1 MASSRVTSTLEV
13 TRPSTG
19 APLRPVRAK
28 AAGNSR
34 SRAAAIG
41 IWPCNR
47 IQPFRAPKAETMAPT
62 ATASPAQ
69 PPNISAAASANG
81 ALEPAST
88 PAGMTPITAIVP
100 RMYTRAV
107 TRVPMMVERGMV
119 RLGSVTSSA
128 GTVADSRPMKAHS
141 VRAAAAVTEPNTDP
155 PLGLNPPKLPPSK
168 NSSPTVAMASSGT
181 SFRAVVTAWTQPPW
195 RTPRAFTRVRAQ
207 IAATAT
213 AAASRALVARA
224 PQKTDR

>member
-1 MASSRVTSTLEV
+1 MASSTVTSTLEM
-13 TRPSTG
+13 TRPNTG
-19 APLRPVRAK
+19 APLRPVLAK

-41 IWPCNR
+41 IWPCSR
-47 IQPFRAPKAETMAPT
+47 IQPLRAPNAETMAPM

-88 PAGMTPITAIVP
+88 PAGMTPITATVP
-100 RMYTRAV
+100 RMYTSAV

-119 RLGSVTSSA
+119 RSGSATSSA
-128 GTVADSRPMKAHS
+128 GTVADSRPMNAHRVS
-141 VRAAAAVTEPNTDP
+141 AAAAVTEPNTDP
-155 PLGLNPPKLPPSK
+155 PAGLNGPKLPPSK

-181 SFRAVVTAWTQPPW
+181 SLRTVVTAWTQPPW
-195 RTPRAFTRVRAQ
+195 RTPRALTAVSVQ

-213 AAASRALVARA
+213 AAASRALVASA